1 MGDGSSPVNRIRS
14 AKSLNCHGQ
23 ETSLLPVRCLVPG
36 SSANRKLA
44 GSPIK
49 ETSNFRIA
57 RQPPRTPKS
66 GNFSAAVFAERI
78 GDYALSEVSNESQ
91 ELAEEAGVLSTDG

>member
-36 SSANRKLA
+36 SSANPSVTRTNGQRRVRCGLPVTRNCDPPYQEIADDPDSGKAEHFGQRASAFLRPVI
-44 GSPIK
+44 GSCP
-49 ETSNFRIA
+49 TNPN
-57 RQPPRTPKS
+57 Q
-66 GNFSAAVFAERI
+66 
-78 GDYALSEVSNESQ
+78 Q
-91 ELAEEAGVLSTDG
+91 